1 MPSQIEFSV
10 MGRDGHLSLNWDP
23 TLPADVERAR
33 KMFNDLKAKGYVF
46 FTVVDGQTKLAKD
59 FDADIA
65 TLRAEPGEAADGAGE
80 AEPDKKGKKPKKK
93 PSVVAAPKVTG
104 G

>member
-10 MGRDGHLSLNWDP
+10 MGREGHLSLNWDP

-33 KMFNDLKAKGYVF
+33 KMFNDLKAKGYIF
-46 FTVVDGQTKLAKD
+46 FTVVDGDTKVAKD

-65 TLRAEPGEAADGAGE
+65 TLRAEPGEEPASEAGE
-80 AEPDKKGKKPKKK
+80 AKPKKQGK
-93 PSVVAAPKVTG
+93 KKLSVVAAPKVTG

>member
-10 MGRDGHLSLNWDP
+10 MGREGHLSLNWDP

-33 KMFNDLKAKGYVF
+33 KMFNDLKAKGYIF
-46 FTVVDGQTKLAKD
+46 FTVVDGATKVAKN

-65 TLRAEPGEAADGAGE
+65 TLRAEPGEEPAAE
-80 AEPDKKGKKPKKK
+80 ASEAKPKKQGKKK
-93 PSVVAAPKVTG
+93 PSVVAAPRVTG